1 MTART
6 PSLRALFIPAL
17 LAAGLALGPATGDA
31 GGTKSHR
38 IDGFDDFDEGEVEG
52 AAIET
57 SGRVTRGYASESAE
71 LEHSSVFSCL
81 SDGKQAWVGTADKA
95 TIQSISLKA
104 GSPSAKQLVELEGV
118 VVSAMARLPSGD
130 LVAEGRSFD
139 IVLALEIIEHTADP
153 ALFQEEVAALCRPGG
168 LVIASTLNRT
178 VASYLGG
185 VLAAEY
191 LLGWVP
197 RGTHDWRK
205 FIKPSEMAAG
215 FRPHGLRIRE
225 MAGVSWEPT
234 TDSFR
239 ASRDFSINY
248 IMAFRKDG

>member
-1 MTART
+1 MTDNRT
-6 PSLRALFIPAL
+6 VDREEIDRFSTIGAEWWDPEGPMRPLHRLSPFRTAWIWQQCATL
-17 LAAGLALGPATGDA
+17 LDRPVAGADRPLDGLTLLDIGC
-31 GGTKSHR
+31 GGGLVS
-38 IDGFDDFDEGEVEG
+38 EPMAELG
-52 AAIET
+52 AAVTGIDADEKGIAAAKAHAAD
-57 SGRVTRGYASESAE
+57 SG
-71 LEHSSVFSCL
+71 LEIDYRC
-81 SDGKQAWVGTADKA
+81 A
-95 TIQSISLKA
+95 T
-104 GSPSAKQLVELEGV
+104 
-118 VVSAMARLPSGD
+118 SGD
-130 LVAEGRSFD
+130 LLAEGLSFD

-153 ALFQEEVAALCRPGG
+153 MLFQEEVAALCKPGG

-215 FRPHGLRIRE
+215 FRPHGLGIRE